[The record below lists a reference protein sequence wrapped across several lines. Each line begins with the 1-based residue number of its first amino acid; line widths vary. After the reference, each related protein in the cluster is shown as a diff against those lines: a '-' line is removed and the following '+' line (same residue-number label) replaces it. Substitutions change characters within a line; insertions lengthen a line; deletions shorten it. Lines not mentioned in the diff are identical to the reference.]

1 MPELK
6 KRYQEEIV
14 PALMAEFG
22 YDSVM
27 QVPRIRKMVLNVGMG
42 EALDN
47 PKSIDHAVR
56 DLATITGQQPVVI
69 KARKSIAAF
78 KLRAGQPI
86 GVKVTLRGKR
96 MWDFLDRLINIAL
109 PRTRD
114 FRGVPDKFDGR
125 GNYTLGLREQLLF
138 PEVDYDQIDK
148 VRGFEISIN
157 TSAATDEEAYRLLTM
172 LGMPFRQ
179 R

>member
-56 DLATITGQQPVVI
+56 DLATITGQQPVVS

-114 FRGVPDKFDGR
+114 FRGIPDKFDGR